1 MFNFNFTY
9 YRLAPSA
16 RQTSVPS
23 VSAISLTLSVG
34 PSKCR
39 CTLLSAKPTEGMELS
54 SYTEAD
60 KTGARIDAG
69 IRRKAQC
76 RCRESRHITSV
87 ACRAC
92 KRNQCDHW
100 LNDSGDCNMVYQG
113 DRDENEMHAMR

>member
-60 KTGARIDAG
+60 KTG
-69 IRRKAQC
+69 QN
-76 RCRESRHITSV
+76 RCRHPAQGSV
-87 ACRAC
+87 SV
-92 KRNQCDHW
+92 
-100 LNDSGDCNMVYQG
+100 SGVTAHHFGSLPSLQTQSM
-113 DRDENEMHAMR
+113 